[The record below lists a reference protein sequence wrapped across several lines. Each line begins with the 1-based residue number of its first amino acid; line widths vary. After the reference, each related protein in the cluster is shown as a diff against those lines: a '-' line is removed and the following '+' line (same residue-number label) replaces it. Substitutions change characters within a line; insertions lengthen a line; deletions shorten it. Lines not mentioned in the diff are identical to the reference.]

1 MRAVSLPGDDMKIP
15 HSLKNGPLIL
25 TVVLSI
31 SLGFASTAFATTSWL
46 IDPHRGSV
54 IQLGSLGGDT
64 YATDISDAGQVV
76 GYSYTITGLQH
87 AFITGPNGIGIT
99 DLGTLGGAQV
109 PRGA

>member
-1 MRAVSLPGDDMKIP
+1 MKIP

-25 TVVLSI
+25 TAALSI
-31 SLGFASTAFATTSWL
+31 SLGFASSAFATTSWL

-76 GYSYTITGLQH
+76 GVEDAPSQGSLEWDRLYHRPGWKR
-87 AFITGPNGIGIT
+87 T
-99 DLGTLGGAQV
+99 D
-109 PRGA
+109 RS